1 MPDHRDRR
9 GAPGDWGGRPRVA
22 WLVVLVLAAAGA
34 VVVAAF
40 AHDRTPAPVA
50 ARTRPALPKI
60 AVVPGLRPVPVK
72 PTPAKP
78 NDDAVVEHLANRGS
92 KVYCG
97 AADSNQVALT
107 FDDGPGPNT
116 VAILRILANAKLPAT
131 FFLIG
136 RNAQDHAPI
145 ARLEVALGM
154 AIGDHTMTHLDLSR
168 LPAAQVR
175 QQIADA
181 RTAISAATG
190 QVVTLF
196 RPPYGARDRSVDA
209 QARSQGLLEVL
220 WDVDTRD
227 SERATVPT
235 IIHNAR
241 RGLRG
246 GSIVL
251 MHEDP
256 TTVKALPA
264 IVRSLRARH
273 LEAVTVPQLVAG
285 GHRTRTCPYIPAS
298 E

>member
-1 MPDHRDRR
+1 M
-9 GAPGDWGGRPRVA
+9 
-22 WLVVLVLAAAGA
+22 
-34 VVVAAF
+34 
-40 AHDRTPAPVA
+40 
-50 ARTRPALPKI
+50 
-60 AVVPGLRPVPVK
+60 PGLRPVPVK

-78 NDDAVVEHLANRGS
+78 NYDAVVERLANRGS

-154 AIGDHTMTHLDLSR
+154 AIGDHTMTHLDLT
-168 LPAAQVR
+168 PAAGR
-175 QQIADA
+175 PRSGSQIADA

-190 QVVTLF
+190 QVGDAVSPALRRA
-196 RPPYGARDRSVDA
+196 RPQRRRPGPRPGAARGPVGRRHPRQRARDACRRS
-209 QARSQGLLEVL
+209 L
-220 WDVDTRD
+220 
-227 SERATVPT
+227 
-235 IIHNAR
+235 HNAR